1 MLRLGRIFADPPSKH
16 WTNQDL
22 YWSLIPDFEALR
34 NCALGLA
41 HAHSIIETISSSPS
55 LLKRRDC
62 TMAAKVSLSRDGI
75 YDILIMDADG
85 QHLELE
91 NFEDLDT
98 ARRRLPAIAA
108 LYPGTKVT
116 LWNRN
121 TRDILAETDGY

>member
-41 HAHSIIETISSSPS
+41 HAHSVIETISSSPS

-62 TMAAKVSLSRDGI
+62 TMAAKVLLSRDGI

-91 NFEDLDT
+91 NFEDLDA
-98 ARRRLPAIAA
+98 ARRRLPAIAS

-121 TRDILAETDGY
+121 TRAILAETDGY